1 VAGPKSVAGSD
12 PPYNALMPPEEP
24 DDPDTLPLREL
35 HRIAGGAC
43 RDCRMRYTAHEA
55 VWNVALGFKNA
66 PRCFAC
72 LCSRL
77 GRGADDLRQQLT
89 DYVTRRDCYLR
100 AWQEADRMEALPP
113 TPSRDDDTS
122 TEAEPAIV
130 AGTAWDAGDMGCGEL
145 VMELRIRLNSLP
157 PGSVFTIRA
166 TDPAAPEDIP
176 AWCRLTG
183 HGLVSADHPLYRIR
197 RRES

>member
-1 VAGPKSVAGSD
+1 MS
-12 PPYNALMPPEEP
+12 P

-35 HRIAGGAC
+35 HRIVGGAC
-43 RDCRMRYTAHEA
+43 RDCRARHTAHEA

-72 LCSRL
+72 LSRRL
-77 GRGADDLRQQLT
+77 GREPDDLRQQLT
-89 DYVTRRDCYLR
+89 EYVTRRDCYLR
-100 AWQEADRMEALPP
+100 AWQEANCLEAQPP
-113 TPSRDDDTS
+113 PHGNEDLAS
-122 TEAEPAIV
+122 EPEPAVV
-130 AGTAWDAGDMGCGEL
+130 ADATWDAGDMGCGEL
-145 VMELRIRLNSLP
+145 VMELRIRLNSRP
-157 PGSVFTIRA
+157 SGSVLTIRA

-197 RRES
+197 RREG

>member
-1 VAGPKSVAGSD
+1 
-12 PPYNALMPPEEP
+12 MPP
-24 DDPDTLPLREL
+24 DDADTLPLREL

-43 RDCRMRYTAHEA
+43 RDCRARYTAHEA

-66 PRCFAC
+66 PRCFPC
-72 LCSRL
+72 LCRRL
-77 GRGADDLRQQLT
+77 DRDPDDLRRQLT

-100 AWQEADRMEALPP
+100 AWQEADRMDTLPP
-113 TPSRDDDTS
+113 TPRDDLP
-122 TEAEPAIV
+122 EAEAVPAT
-130 AGTAWDAGDMGCGEL
+130 GTVWDAGDMGCGEL
-145 VMELRIRLNSLP
+145 VMELRVRLNSLP
-157 PGSVFTIRA
+157 PGTVFTVRA